1 MRQLALP
8 APSSYLS
15 LRGEGIRR
23 RRKREREEGRED
35 RNEEGEKRR
44 PNYFFSCP
52 GGTLSVR
59 LPGFASGSL
68 QILDVH
74 FP

>member
-1 MRQLALP
+1 MKK
-8 APSSYLS
+8 
-15 LRGEGIRR
+15 E
-23 RRKREREEGRED
+23 KREERREKDREEGKEGRMGA
-35 RNEEGEKRR
+35 EEKAKKIRKDQTT
-44 PNYFFSCP
+44 FSLAPEEFCQW
-52 GGTLSVR
+52 G